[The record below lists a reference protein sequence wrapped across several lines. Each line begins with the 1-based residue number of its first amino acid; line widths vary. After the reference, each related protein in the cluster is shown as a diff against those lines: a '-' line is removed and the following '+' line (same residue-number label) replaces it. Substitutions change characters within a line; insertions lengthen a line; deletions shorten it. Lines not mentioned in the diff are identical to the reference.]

1 MTEPQTALT
10 HAPEAN
16 VAVQMESHKSLFS
29 IFIPKSMTSRML
41 FVILLS
47 AMLPTLIVGWLGYT
61 TIYNNSKADK
71 MHDVGL
77 VADLRQYQL
86 TFTLRGANSR
96 ATQFLEINLNRC
108 NALFGRSTT
117 QTESCLR
124 SALTIFVERE
134 KAAGATL
141 HRPKAGDLAVG
152 TLTAGSPDSWKLQP
166 GQLAVF
172 PPAQNQSD
180 RVYHVPVTDPQT
192 QSQLVMT
199 YPVSLMQDIFVPQ
212 SALGHSGETFLA
224 DSNGLFI
231 TKPRYKSVQGHSMA
245 ISVVPMQTCLQ
256 QKNMEMLELDYR
268 AVPIIHGFRYT
279 PEIGGGCIMAHF
291 DQQEAFAPLEALK
304 RKLIAIALAFGLLAG
319 MLAFY
324 LTRQITKP
332 LNNLGRTVGSIVDG
346 SEKIEI
352 SERGP
357 IEVVSLAHSFNLML
371 KRLSQ
376 VIGKLN
382 LSMSELKQANI
393 KLEEMRDHLMQSE
406 KMLNEA
412 QQLAHLGGWERNLA
426 TGSLTCSEEIF
437 RIFEIDLAHTDI
449 SYDEFILAVHP
460 EDREM
465 VDEAYLTCIQTR
477 EPFEIVHRLLFAD
490 GRVKWVNEHGTFFY
504 GSNGVPL
511 RSIGAIQDITERK
524 QAEKALWK
532 SEARYHRLYE
542 SMRDAFAMVDM
553 SGQLIEFNLTYQEM
567 LGYSA
572 EELQRLTY
580 VDLTPQKWHEFEAK
594 IVEEQ
599 VIPHDRSQVYE
610 KEYTRKDGTVFPV
623 ELRTFLIRN
632 ENNQPEAMWAIVRDI
647 TERKRTEDMLRVA
660 ATAFETHE
668 GITITD
674 AHANIIRINRAF
686 QDITGYSQEE
696 VLGKSTRILSS
707 GRQDKAFYAAMWQQL
722 LNNGSWTGELW
733 NKRKN
738 GQIYPEW
745 LTISAVKNEQG
756 ETTEYVGIF
765 SDITE
770 RKRLEDTRARFAAIL
785 EGTTDFVAIAEPA
798 TGHLTYMNKAGR
810 TLLKIGES
818 EDIGKIVFPDTHPEW
833 ASELVLREGLPAA
846 IAHGTWSGETALLSK
861 SGKEIPVLQVIMV
874 HKGPDDEIAYY
885 STIMRDITERK
896 QAEED
901 MCKSNGELKEAIR
914 QLHDTQN
921 LLLQSDKMA
930 SVGQLAAGVAHEINN
945 PIGYVGSNLGTLD
958 EYLKELFGLVAA
970 YEEME
975 NAIADDVALARVK
988 AVKNKMDLDFLKEDV
1003 LSLMRESQEGIIR
1016 VKKIVQDLKD
1026 FSRVDSGDEWH
1037 RADLHKG
1044 LDSTLN
1050 VASNEIKY
1058 KADVKKEYGDIP
1070 EVECLLSQL
1079 NQVFMNLLVNAAHAI
1094 EERGTITLRTGQQG
1108 DEVWVEVT
1116 DTGKGI
1122 APEHINKIFDPFF
1135 TTKPVGKGT
1144 GLGLSLSFGIIQ
1156 KHHGRIEVS
1165 SEVGKGASFKVWLP
1179 VKQPQDGNTAVGRVS
1194 EA

>member
-180 RVYHVPVTDPQT
+180 RVYHVPVTDSQT
-192 QSQLVMT
+192 QSRLVMT

-212 SALGHSGETFLA
+212 PALGHSGETFLA
-224 DSNGLFI
+224 DSNGFFI

-245 ISVVPMQTCLQ
+245 ISAVPMRTCLQ

-268 AVPIIHGFRYT
+268 AVQIIHGFRYI

-319 MLAFY
+319 IVAFY

-332 LNNLGRTVGSIVDG
+332 LNNLGRTAGSIVDG

-382 LSMSELKQANI
+382 LSMSELRQANI
-393 KLEEMRDHLMQSE
+393 KLEVMRDQLMRSE
-406 KMLNEA
+406 KILNEA
-412 QQLAHLGGWERNLA
+412 QQLAHIGSWERDLMTN
-426 TGSLTCSEEIF
+426 SLICSKEIF
-437 RIFEIDLAHTDI
+437 RIFEIDPAHGGI
-449 SYDEFILAVHP
+449 FYEAFILTVYP

-465 VDEAYLTCIQTR
+465 VDHAYMTCFKTR
-477 EPFEIVHRLLFAD
+477 EPFDIVHRLLLSN
-490 GRVKWVNEHGTFFY
+490 GRVKWVNEHGTFHY
-504 GSNGVPL
+504 DSNGVPL
-511 RSIGAIQDITERK
+511 RSIGTIQDITERK
-524 QAEKALWK
+524 QAEEKLHK
-532 SEARYHRLYE
+532 Y
-542 SMRDAFAMVDM
+542 
-553 SGQLIEFNLTYQEM
+553 N
-567 LGYSA
+567 
-572 EELQRLTY
+572 EEL
-580 VDLTPQKWHEFEAK
+580 
-594 IVEEQ
+594 
-599 VIPHDRSQVYE
+599 
-610 KEYTRKDGTVFPV
+610 
-623 ELRTFLIRN
+623 
-632 ENNQPEAMWAIVRDI
+632 
-647 TERKRTEDMLRVA
+647 
-660 ATAFETHE
+660 
-668 GITITD
+668 
-674 AHANIIRINRAF
+674 
-686 QDITGYSQEE
+686 
-696 VLGKSTRILSS
+696 
-707 GRQDKAFYAAMWQQL
+707 
-722 LNNGSWTGELW
+722 
-733 NKRKN
+733 
-738 GQIYPEW
+738 
-745 LTISAVKNEQG
+745 
-756 ETTEYVGIF
+756 
-765 SDITE
+765 
-770 RKRLEDTRARFAAIL
+770 
-785 EGTTDFVAIAEPA
+785 
-798 TGHLTYMNKAGR
+798 
-810 TLLKIGES
+810 
-818 EDIGKIVFPDTHPEW
+818 
-833 ASELVLREGLPAA
+833 
-846 IAHGTWSGETALLSK
+846 
-861 SGKEIPVLQVIMV
+861 
-874 HKGPDDEIAYY
+874 
-885 STIMRDITERK
+885 
-896 QAEED
+896 
-901 MCKSNGELKEAIR
+901 EAINH
-914 QLHDTQN
+914 QLQDTQN
-921 LLLQSDKMA
+921 QLLQSEKM
-930 SVGQLAAGVAHEINN
+930 SSIGQLAAGVAHEINN
-945 PIGYVGSNLGTLD
+945 PIGYVYSNLGTLERYVQDTFGMIELYEREEWAIGD
-958 EYLKELFGLVAA
+958 EAARARLKAA
-970 YEEME
+970 R
-975 NAIADDVALARVK
+975 DK
-988 AVKNKMDLDFLKEDV
+988 LDIEFLKKD
-1003 LSLMRESQEGIIR
+1003 LRALMNESKDGIVR

-1026 FSRVDSGDEWH
+1026 FSHVDTSDEWH
-1037 RADLHKG
+1037 FADLRKG

-1050 VASNEIKY
+1050 IVNNEIKY
-1058 KADVKKEYGDIP
+1058 KASVVREYGDIP
-1070 EVECLLSQL
+1070 EVECLSSQL

-1094 EERGTITLRTGQQG
+1094 EERGTITIRTGTLRTGQQG
-1108 DEVWVEVT
+1108 EEVWVEIA

-1122 APEHINKIFDPFF
+1122 APEHLKKIFDPFF
-1135 TTKPVGKGT
+1135 TTKPIGKGT
-1144 GLGLSLSFGIIQ
+1144 GLGLSLSYSIIQ
-1156 KHHGRIEVS
+1156 KHHGRIEVQ
-1165 SEVGKGASFKVWLP
+1165 SEVGKGTTFRVWLP
-1179 VKQPQDGNTAVGRVS
+1179 VKQNREGAGNADS
-1194 EA
+1194 K